1 MSSPHEV
8 RAFAPGT
15 VANLGPGFDLLGLAV
30 EGTGDTVVAR
40 RVDGDGVR
48 IATIT
53 GDGGRLPRESDRN
66 TAAIAAAEVLRRTG
80 VRAGVELEVHKG
92 MPIGSGLGSSAASA
106 AAAAFATNALLGSP
120 LRRAE
125 LVPGCI
131 EAEAAVAGRH
141 ADNVAPAI
149 LGGLVLVRS
158 LEPLSLLRLPVPA
171 ELGVVVVTP
180 RFEVSTRAARE
191 ALPAD
196 VPMGA
201 MVRNGARLAT
211 LVSACYSGDVALL
224 AECLFDEVVTP
235 ARAALTP
242 GSDDVMDAALGA
254 GALGASMSGSGPS
267 IFALVHHPARGP
279 AVRDAMIAAFGRAG
293 LEATGLVSRA
303 DAPGARLL

>member
-1 MSSPHEV
+1 MLREV
-8 RAFAPGT
+8 RVFAPGT

-30 EGTGDTVVAR
+30 EGRGDTVVAR
-40 RVDGDGVR
+40 RTPAEGVR
-48 IATIT
+48 VAVIT
-53 GDGGRLPRESDRN
+53 GDDGRLPLQEDRN
-66 TAAIAAAEVLRRTG
+66 TAAIAAREVLRRTAG
-80 VRAGVELEVHKG
+80 TGGVELEVHKG

-106 AAAAFATNALLGSP
+106 AAAAFAVNTLLGSP
-120 LRRAE
+120 LRRTE
-125 LVPGCI
+125 LVPACV

-158 LEPLSLLRLPVPA
+158 LSPLKLLRLPVP
-171 ELGVVVVTP
+171 EDLTVIVVTP
-180 RFEVSTRAARE
+180 AFEVSTRAARE
-191 ALPAD
+191 ALPAEI
-196 VPMGA
+196 PIGA

-242 GSDDVMDAALGA
+242 GSDAVMDAALGA

-267 IFALVHHPARGP
+267 IFALAHHPARGE
-279 AVRDAMIAAFGRAG
+279 AIRAAMVRAFEDAG
-293 LEATGLVSRA
+293 LAATGLVSRA
-303 DAPGARLL
+303 DAPGARLV